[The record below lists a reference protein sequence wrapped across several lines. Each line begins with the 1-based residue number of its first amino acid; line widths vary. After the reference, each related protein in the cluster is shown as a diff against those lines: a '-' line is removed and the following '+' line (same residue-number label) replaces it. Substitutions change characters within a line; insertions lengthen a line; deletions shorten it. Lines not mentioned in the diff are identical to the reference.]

1 MMTFSDMI
9 AQFLR
14 MNFEA
19 DDVMFHVSKGQTGP
33 CAERG
38 VTHSEILALQEF
50 EEEKILTFKQWNY
63 KVIQGSHGTMFWFY
77 K

>member
-1 MMTFSDMI
+1 MMTFGNVIMG
-9 AQFLR
+9 FLR

-19 DDVMFHVSKGQTGP
+19 DDVLYHVSKCQTCR

-38 VTHSEILALQEF
+38 VSEGKTLALQEF

-63 KVIQGSHGTMFWFY
+63 KGHLGVAWY
-77 K
+77 KVLVL